1 METKE
6 IYVKFET
13 EAKIKWLY
21 IDDEKLSLIDGES
34 QKITVTIGD
43 IYSLS
48 WFLKGAPRTAYS
60 IEVVGADLKI
70 EDKNIPKDKTKA
82 KGSIWFKVSK

>member
-13 EAKIKWLY
+13 AAKIKWLY
-21 IDDEKLSLIDGES
+21 IDDEELSLIDGES
-34 QKITVTIGD
+34 QKITVTVGD
-43 IYSLS
+43 ICSLS
-48 WFLKGAPRTAYS
+48 WLLRGAPRTVYS

-70 EDKNIPKDKTKA
+70 EGKRIPKNREKA
-82 KGSIWFKVSK
+82 KGSVWFKVSK